1 MVSPMRTFELQSRL
15 DGEVAVVAA
24 YGQVDAVTTPR
35 LSEALKAEVEAGHSR
50 LVADFGGVDY
60 LSSAGLR
67 TILATVK
74 LARAQGGD
82 LRLAAVQPAVR
93 KVLEL
98 SGFTSIVRFFP
109 DVVSAAASYGEEA
122 ASP

>member
-1 MVSPMRTFELQSRL
+1 MRTFELQSRL
-15 DGEVAVVAA
+15 EGEVAVVEAH
-24 YGQVDAVTTPR
+24 GQVDAVTTPR
-35 LSEALKAEVEAGHSR
+35 LSEALKAEVEAGRSR
-50 LVADFGGVDY
+50 LVADFAGVDY

-82 LRLAAVQPAVR
+82 LRLAAVRPAVL

-98 SGFTSIVRFFP
+98 SGFTSIVRFYP
-109 DVVSAAASYGEEA
+109 DAEAASASYGDETGL
-122 ASP
+122 P